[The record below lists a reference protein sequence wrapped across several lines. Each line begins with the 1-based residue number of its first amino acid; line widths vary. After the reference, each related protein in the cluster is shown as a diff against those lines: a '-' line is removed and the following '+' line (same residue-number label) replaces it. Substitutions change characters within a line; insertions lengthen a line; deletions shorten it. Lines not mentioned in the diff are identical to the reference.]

1 MMTRIKECNL
11 SLLLSIKIKIG
22 ERAAIQHGQ
31 PQGQHF
37 QTAYPMKPMSRI
49 AHRLKF
55 PTLHS
60 GSKLGETDRDRQAR
74 EIS

>member
-37 QTAYPMKPMSRI
+37 QTAYPMKPI
-49 AHRLKF
+49 L
-55 PTLHS
+55 
-60 GSKLGETDRDRQAR
+60 GSIL
-74 EIS
+74 I